1 MENKEESEKFESRL
15 TGDIKKEMKKVHF
28 NLMIDEDTWE
38 SFREYC
44 LQNGFLIN
52 RKCGILVEE
61 FIKKVSK

>member
-1 MENKEESEKFESRL
+1 
-15 TGDIKKEMKKVHF
+15 MKKVHF
-28 NLMIDEDTWE
+28 NIMIDEKIWE

-61 FIKKVSK
+61 FLKKIKYQKPEVDSNE